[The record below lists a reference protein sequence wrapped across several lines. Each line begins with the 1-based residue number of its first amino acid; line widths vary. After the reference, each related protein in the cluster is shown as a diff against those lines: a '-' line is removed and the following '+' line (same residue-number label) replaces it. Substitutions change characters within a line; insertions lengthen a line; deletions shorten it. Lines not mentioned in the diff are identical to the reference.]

1 MKYIEAFREGDKI
14 NEVYLCKYK
23 QAATA
28 VDLLQQTGLMEHI
41 CGAFQPE
48 MTWEEYEAYRGAE
61 FGG

>member
-1 MKYIEAFREGDKI
+1 M
-14 NEVYLCKYK
+14 NK
-23 QAATA
+23 QQRNILAGVLAATA